1 MSRARTSPASPV
13 AVLGAAMRG
22 APCTVHGY
30 TELPHRLPMTRWA
43 SPADARDRALL
54 HRCAGPVLDI
64 GCGPGRM
71 SEHLAHRGVAVLG
84 IDVVPEAV
92 AQTRA
97 RGASALH
104 RDVFDRLPGEGR
116 WTCALLA
123 DGNIGIGG
131 DPGHLLLRTARLLRP
146 GGTVLVEVDGAPDL
160 LWRGSVQ
167 LRTAV
172 GAGPVVPWACAGAD
186 AVDRLGATHGLRRT
200 ACYRGGRSFV
210 ELTAP
215 GPVTV
220 PGVAAAG

>member
-1 MSRARTSPASPV
+1 VNNVQTPVTSPV

-22 APCTVHGY
+22 SPCTVHGY
-30 TELPHRLPMTRWA
+30 AARPRRLPMTRWA
-43 SPADARDRALL
+43 DPADARDRVLL
-54 HRCAGPVLDI
+54 RRCTGPVLDI

-71 SEHLAHRGVAVLG
+71 SEHLAHLGVAVLG

-131 DPGHLLLRTARLLRP
+131 DPVALLRRVADLLGPRGWVVVDVAPPGTGLLTHTLALECGTLRSAPFAWGVVGTDAIAGVASRAGLRLD
-146 GGTVLVEVDGAPDL
+146 GVHDVDGR
-160 LWRGSVQ
+160 WF
-167 LRTAV
+167 AV
-172 GAGPVVPWACAGAD
+172 
-186 AVDRLGATHGLRRT
+186 
-200 ACYRGGRSFV
+200 
-210 ELTAP
+210 LTKEP
-215 GPVTV
+215 C
-220 PGVAAAG
+220 

>member
-131 DPGHLLLRTARLLRP
+131 DPAALLVRAAQLLRP
-146 GGTVLVEVDGAPDL
+146 GGQIVAEVEAP
-160 LWRGSVQ
+160 GTGTCS
-167 LRTAV
+167 LRVRVEAADA
-172 GAGPVVPWACAGAD
+172 AGPWFPWARVDADDFATLATDVGLVPAG
-186 AVDRLGATHGLRRT
+186 RATGD
-200 ACYRGGRSFV
+200 GRWF
-210 ELTAP
+210 ARARQP
-215 GPVTV
+215 
-220 PGVAAAG
+220 

>member
-131 DPGHLLLRTARLLRP
+131 DPVALLRRVALLLRP
-146 GGTVLVEVDGAPDL
+146 GGWVVVDVAPP
-160 LWRGSVQ
+160 
-167 LRTAV
+167 
-172 GAGPVVPWACAGAD
+172 GAGLATRTLALECGVLRSDPFPWTVVGAD
-186 AVDRLGATHGLRRT
+186 A
-200 ACYRGGRSFV
+200 
-210 ELTAP
+210 
-215 GPVTV
+215 V
-220 PGVAAAG
+220 PGVAAAAGLHVGTVRELDGRWFAVLAKEP